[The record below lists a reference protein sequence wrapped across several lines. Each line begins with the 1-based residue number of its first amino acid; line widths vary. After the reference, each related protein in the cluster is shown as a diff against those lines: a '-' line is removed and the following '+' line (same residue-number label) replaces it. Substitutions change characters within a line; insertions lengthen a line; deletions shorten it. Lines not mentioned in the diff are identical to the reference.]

1 MGDIEN
7 YIKTEEQKMTWL
19 DKLVKNYPEA
29 RNTNSIAHTFK
40 SNFSFLDQTTIRPS
54 FWNRM
59 ISIIIVLFMGF
70 IWIGLL
76 NMVLAY
82 KFPFVVNLFCL
93 VLMTFLIFL
102 VIRNSF
108 FNKKYNY
115 TLTIDKNGISVDKRQ
130 ILWSDV
136 ADTFIMNRQE
146 GKGTN
151 YYLLI
156 LKTDK
161 LDLKMG
167 TSVGKLAAIIEH
179 HKQKSGSSSN
189 APEIAK

>member
-1 MGDIEN
+1 
-7 YIKTEEQKMTWL
+7 
-19 DKLVKNYPEA
+19 
-29 RNTNSIAHTFK
+29 
-40 SNFSFLDQTTIRPS
+40 
-54 FWNRM
+54 
-59 ISIIIVLFMGF
+59 
-70 IWIGLL
+70 
-76 NMVLAY
+76 
-82 KFPFVVNLFCL
+82 
-93 VLMTFLIFL
+93 MTFLIFL
-102 VIRNSF
+102 VIRYSF

-161 LDLKMG
+161 TVDKLDLRME

-179 HKQKSGSSSN
+179 YKQKSESSSN